1 MHKPTWHFSTG
12 IALVLVAL
20 ILFGCRGESTITTAP
35 PGVDAPPT
43 EDQVAFKGFELYS
56 WQDETGEW
64 QYSILVG
71 TNRIKSIQ
79 EVQENPMNLDQ
90 VKVRV
95 SNMAGGES
103 LFWFNRAEVS
113 SVNGYF
119 ELAFPP
125 TEVVEELKAYAAEN
139 QVSLFTPGK

>member
-1 MHKPTWHFSTG
+1 MHKPTWYFSMG
-12 IALVLVAL
+12 IALILAAL
-20 ILFGCRGESTITTAP
+20 ILFGCRGESPITTAP

-43 EDQVAFKGFELYS
+43 GDQVAFKGFELYS

-64 QYSILVG
+64 QFSILVG
-71 TNRIKSIQ
+71 TNRMKSIPEIQ
-79 EVQENPMNLDQ
+79 DKPMDLDQ

-95 SNMAGGES
+95 SNMAVGES
-103 LFWFNRAEVS
+103 LFWLNRAEVS

-125 TEVVEELKAYAAEN
+125 TEVIEELKTYAADH
-139 QVSLFTPGK
+139 QVYLFTPK